1 MIKQFSLFKKIF
13 LDFWKYLAKKYIF
26 TILNIVKIKAAKY
39 QLMHAGQLHK
49 TSSQFLITVL
59 NNFKF
64 AEFFIRYG
72 GEFQVFDQYISTIL
86 APTVT

>member
-1 MIKQFSLFKKIF
+1 
-13 LDFWKYLAKKYIF
+13 
-26 TILNIVKIKAAKY
+26 
-39 QLMHAGQLHK
+39 MHAGQLHK